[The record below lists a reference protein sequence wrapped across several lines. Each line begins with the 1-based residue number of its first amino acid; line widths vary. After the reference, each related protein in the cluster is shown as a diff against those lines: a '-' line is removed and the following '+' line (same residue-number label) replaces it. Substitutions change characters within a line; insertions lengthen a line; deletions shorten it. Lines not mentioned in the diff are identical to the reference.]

1 MAKVKRELKL
11 IEVGGTPF
19 QIGFQYGEACPEIK
33 KMLVDMVTRHF
44 RQTSS
49 LSQTLLSSPT

>member
-33 KMLVDMVTRHF
+33 KCL
-44 RQTSS
+44 TSPIKNWRGWGWDARRW
-49 LSQTLLSSPT
+49 LP